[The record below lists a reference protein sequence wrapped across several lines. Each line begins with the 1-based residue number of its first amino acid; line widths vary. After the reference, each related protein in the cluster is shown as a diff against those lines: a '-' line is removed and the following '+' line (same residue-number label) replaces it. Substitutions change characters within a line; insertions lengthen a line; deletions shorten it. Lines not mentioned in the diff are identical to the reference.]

1 MRYFK
6 VMRGFGNDDFIPIDE
21 SELEKAVYAQVS
33 QKNVFFKNGSVNG
46 AHISAIMP
54 DFHRAMGWS
63 YGWKITAEDHG
74 EMARKGVRREYGG
87 FLELPTERVKFLI
100 ERGREGEIGSGV
112 RIPEIERIEPLRIES
127 SGKAGL
133 VKITKV
139 GYNEVKKKK

>member
-6 VMRGFGNDDFIPIDE
+6 VIRGFGNDDFIPIDE
-21 SELEKAVYAQVS
+21 DELEKAIYAQIS
-33 QKNVFFKNGSVNG
+33 EQKVFFKNGSVNG

-54 DFHRAMGWS
+54 DFHREMGWS

-74 EMARKGVRREYGG
+74 EMARKGVRRRYDGCLQG
-87 FLELPTERVKFLI
+87 MTDRVKFLI
-100 ERGREGEIGSGV
+100 EKGRQNEIGSGV
-112 RIPEIERIEPLRIES
+112 RIPELERIEPLRIES
-127 SGKAGL
+127 SAKVGL